1 MTQRDNLLERLEQ
14 VNPVPDPSRLHEDI
28 ETLRHFSLSDEQRSD
43 KKMTDSK
50 IDQPTPGSRKPR
62 VRRGLAI
69 GAAAAALAI
78 IVGVV
83 AFVFVA
89 DDGTDVAGSGEVE
102 TGPITSF
109 EDIAGTIYKRGPGH
123 SSLYFQFSE
132 DGTFHVSTS
141 QLLVEDALGPA
152 HIYETRFEETK
163 LLVKGLKETEY
174 SCDDDPIYQIHLLEN
189 GNLQLV
195 ALEDLCVHRLEDFQ
209 AEWEPV
215 PELSP

>member
-1 MTQRDNLLERLEQ
+1 VTQRDNLLERLEQ

-28 ETLRHFSLSDEQRSD
+28 ETLRHLSLSDEQRSD

-83 AFVFVA
+83 AFVFVV

-123 SSLYFQFSE
+123 SSIYVQFSE
-132 DGTFHVSTS
+132 DGTWNGSSNPDLVS
-141 QLLVEDALGPA
+141 DDPA
-152 HIYETRFEETK
+152 GVWQSRFEGTKIFVTETK
-163 LLVKGLKETEY
+163 GF
-174 SCDDDPIYQIHLLEN
+174 CDDDPEAIYEIHLLEN
-189 GNLQLV
+189 GSLEFV
-195 ALEDLCVHRLEDFQ
+195 AIEDPCAHRSSDM
-209 AEWEPV
+209 ATEWEPV
-215 PELSP
+215 P

>member
-1 MTQRDNLLERLEQ
+1 VTQQDNLLERLEQ

-28 ETLRHFSLSDEQRSD
+28 ETLRHLSPSDKQRSD
-43 KKMTDSK
+43 KKMTVTN
-50 IDQPTPGSRKPR
+50 IDQPTPGSKGRR
-62 VRRGLAI
+62 IRRGLAI

-109 EDIAGTIYKRGPGH
+109 EDIAGTIYKIGPPH
-123 SSLYFQFSE
+123 SPIYLQFTV
-132 DGTFHVSTS
+132 DGTWNGSTNRNN
-141 QLLVEDALGPA
+141 LVEDRPSS
-152 HIYETRFEETK
+152 IYESRFEGTKIFVTETK
-163 LLVKGLKETEY
+163 GF
-174 SCDDDPIYQIHLLEN
+174 CDANPDAIYEIHLLEN
-189 GNLQLV
+189 GNLEFV
-195 ALEDLCVHRLEDFQ
+195 AIEDSCAHRSSDFFQ

-215 PELSP
+215 P